1 MILEPKNKN
10 FKGPL
15 QIRDRLK
22 IFNIQA
28 PYVYTKGFLMILLKV
43 ILNCLHSFLK

>member
-1 MILEPKNKN
+1 MILEPENKN

-15 QIRDRLK
+15 QIRDSFK

-28 PYVYTKGFLMILLKV
+28 PFDYTKGFLMILLKV
-43 ILNCLHSFLK
+43 ILNSLHSFFR